1 MSLQYLKAHQQN
13 RILGLCEFEPL
24 GQTGYSRARNYQ
36 RGNFKLMNITGAAV
50 VTGAS
55 AGIGKV
61 YADRLAQ
68 HGYGLL
74 LVARRTGHPVSALF
88 TTARKLKLS

>member
-13 RILGLCEFEPL
+13 GILGLWEFEPL

-36 RGNFKLMNITGAAV
+36 RGNFKLMNI
-50 VTGAS
+50 TGAS

-88 TTARKLKLS
+88 TAARKLKLS

>member
-1 MSLQYLKAHQQN
+1 
-13 RILGLCEFEPL
+13 
-24 GQTGYSRARNYQ
+24 
-36 RGNFKLMNITGAAV
+36 MNITGAAV

-88 TTARKLKLS
+88 TAARKLKLS